1 MSLDALCGHR
11 IQSSLEIYQI
21 KALIESSRQ
30 RGFGRSPPETVTW
43 LPRMECRNIRS
54 VMPTDSSPL
63 QQHIDVILKHEAE
76 FLARRTAAER
86 VGDFF
91 GAFVGSLIFIG
102 IHAVWFGTWILIN
115 TLGVGGIPRF
125 DPVPFPLLD
134 TLVAIEAIFL
144 ASFIV
149 MRQSRLSRRSDER
162 DHLILQVLLLAE
174 KEITAVLQIERQ
186 VAAQAGLSAVA
197 EDADITQLSQ
207 KTSID
212 DVAQSLKES
221 MPSE

>member
-1 MSLDALCGHR
+1 
-11 IQSSLEIYQI
+11 
-21 KALIESSRQ
+21 
-30 RGFGRSPPETVTW
+30 
-43 LPRMECRNIRS
+43 
-54 VMPTDSSPL
+54 MPTDSRHL
-63 QQHIDVILKHEAE
+63 QEHIDVILKHEEE

-102 IHAVWFGTWILIN
+102 IHVVWLGAWILVN
-115 TLGVGGIPRF
+115 TLNVGHIPHF
-125 DPVPFPLLD
+125 DPAPYPLLD
-134 TLVAIEAIFL
+134 TVVAIEAIFL

-186 VAAQAGLSAVA
+186 LAAKVGLSAVA
-197 EDADITQLSQ
+197 EDSEITQLSQ

-212 DVAQSLKES
+212 AVAQSLKES

>member
-1 MSLDALCGHR
+1 
-11 IQSSLEIYQI
+11 
-21 KALIESSRQ
+21 
-30 RGFGRSPPETVTW
+30 
-43 LPRMECRNIRS
+43 
-54 VMPTDSSPL
+54 MPTDSSHL
-63 QQHIDVILKHEAE
+63 QEHIDVILKHEEE

-91 GAFVGSLIFIG
+91 GAYVGSLIFIG

-115 TLGVGGIPRF
+115 TLDLGGIPRF
-125 DPVPFPLLD
+125 DPAPFPLLD

-174 KEITAVLQIERQ
+174 KEITAVLQIERKLP
-186 VAAQAGLSAVA
+186 VKA
-197 EDADITQLSQ
+197 ELPELPNNVEIAQLSQ
-207 KTSID
+207 QTSID
-212 DVAQSLKES
+212 EVTQSIKES
-221 MPSE
+221 LQGV

>member
-1 MSLDALCGHR
+1 
-11 IQSSLEIYQI
+11 
-21 KALIESSRQ
+21 
-30 RGFGRSPPETVTW
+30 
-43 LPRMECRNIRS
+43 
-54 VMPTDSSPL
+54 MPTDSSHL
-63 QQHIDVILKHEAE
+63 QEHIDVILKHEEE

-86 VGDFF
+86 VGDSF

-102 IHAVWFGTWILIN
+102 IHAVWLGTWILVN
-115 TLGVGGIPRF
+115 TLDLGAPHF

-134 TLVAIEAIFL
+134 TVVAIEAIFL

-174 KEITAVLQIERQ
+174 KEITVVLQIERQ
-186 VAAQAGLSAVA
+186 MAAKAGLAEVA
-197 EDADITQLSQ
+197 EDSDIHQLSQ

-212 DVAQSLKES
+212 DVAQSLKDS

>member
-1 MSLDALCGHR
+1 MGQTVHAPNRKPALR
-11 IQSSLEIYQI
+11 REYQ
-21 KALIESSRQ
+21 KIESD
-30 RGFGRSPPETVTW
+30 
-43 LPRMECRNIRS
+43 
-54 VMPTDSSPL
+54 MPTDSSHL
-63 QQHIDVILKHEAE
+63 QEHIDVILKHEEE

-86 VGDFF
+86 VGDSF

-102 IHAVWFGTWILIN
+102 IHAAWFGTWILAN
-115 TLGVGGIPRF
+115 TLNLGGIPHF

-134 TLVAIEAIFL
+134 TTVAIEAIFL

-174 KEITAVLQIERQ
+174 KEITAVLQIERKL
-186 VAAQAGLSAVA
+186 AARAGLSGVA
-197 EDADITQLSQ
+197 EDAEITQLSQ

-221 MPSE
+221 MRSE

>member
-1 MSLDALCGHR
+1 
-11 IQSSLEIYQI
+11 
-21 KALIESSRQ
+21 
-30 RGFGRSPPETVTW
+30 
-43 LPRMECRNIRS
+43 
-54 VMPTDSSPL
+54 MPTDSSHL
-63 QQHIDVILKHEAE
+63 QEHIDVILKHEEE

-86 VGDFF
+86 VGDRL
-91 GAFVGSLIFIG
+91 GAFVGSLFFIAL
-102 IHAVWFGTWILIN
+102 HVVWFTAWILVN
-115 TLGVGGIPRF
+115 TLQIPHAPHF
-125 DPVPFPLLD
+125 DPLPFPILD
-134 TLVAIEAIFL
+134 VVVAIEAIFL

-149 MRQSRLSRRSDER
+149 MRQSRSSRRSDER

-186 VAAQAGLSAVA
+186 IAVRVGLSEVA
-197 EDADITQLSQ
+197 RDAEITQLSQ

>member
-1 MSLDALCGHR
+1 
-11 IQSSLEIYQI
+11 
-21 KALIESSRQ
+21 
-30 RGFGRSPPETVTW
+30 
-43 LPRMECRNIRS
+43 
-54 VMPTDSSPL
+54 MPKQANHL
-63 QQHIDVILKHEAE
+63 QEHIAVILKHEEE

-86 VGDFF
+86 VGDRL
-91 GAFVGSLIFIG
+91 GTFVGSLRFIS
-102 IHAVWFGTWILIN
+102 IHVAWFSLWILCN
-115 TLGVGGIPRF
+115 TLPKRLFPHF

-134 TLVAIEAIFL
+134 TLVALEAIFL

-174 KEITAVLQIERQ
+174 KEVTAVLQIERELASRNGL
-186 VAAQAGLSAVA
+186 AALATDAEIIELS
-197 EDADITQLSQ
+197 E

-221 MPSE
+221 LSSE

>member
-1 MSLDALCGHR
+1 MGAIFLRCQNGVP
-11 IQSSLEIYQI
+11 EIT
-21 KALIESSRQ
+21 SD
-30 RGFGRSPPETVTW
+30 
-43 LPRMECRNIRS
+43 
-54 VMPTDSSPL
+54 MPTNSSHL
-63 QQHIDVILKHEAE
+63 QEHIDVILKHEAE
-76 FLARRTAAER
+76 FVARRTAAER

-102 IHAVWFGTWILIN
+102 IHAAWFGTWILIN
-115 TLGVGGIPRF
+115 TVDFGGIPHF
-125 DPVPFPLLD
+125 DPVPFPVLD
-134 TLVAIEAIFL
+134 TVVAIEAIFL

-186 VAAQAGLSAVA
+186 LAAKVGLPAVA
-197 EDADITQLSQ
+197 EDSEITRLSQ

-212 DVAQSLKES
+212 EVAQSLKES

>member
-1 MSLDALCGHR
+1 
-11 IQSSLEIYQI
+11 
-21 KALIESSRQ
+21 
-30 RGFGRSPPETVTW
+30 
-43 LPRMECRNIRS
+43 
-54 VMPTDSSPL
+54 MPTDSSHL
-63 QQHIDVILKHEAE
+63 QEHIDVILKHEAE

-115 TLGVGGIPRF
+115 TLGIGAIPRF

-186 VAAQAGLSAVA
+186 LAAEVGLSAVA

>member
-1 MSLDALCGHR
+1 
-11 IQSSLEIYQI
+11 
-21 KALIESSRQ
+21 
-30 RGFGRSPPETVTW
+30 
-43 LPRMECRNIRS
+43 
-54 VMPTDSSPL
+54 MPTDSTHL
-63 QQHIDVILKHEAE
+63 QEHIDVILKHEEE

-86 VGDFF
+86 VGDFL

-102 IHAVWFGTWILIN
+102 IHVAWFAAWILVN
-115 TLGVGGIPRF
+115 TLQIGHIPHF
-125 DPVPFPLLD
+125 DPVPFSLLD
-134 TLVAIEAIFL
+134 TVVALEAIFL

-186 VAAQAGLSAVA
+186 IASRVGLPEV
-197 EDADITQLSQ
+197 EKDTEITQLSQ

-212 DVAQSLKES
+212 EVAKSLKES
-221 MPSE
+221 MPPD